1 MRTITR
7 VLGVALALAPGPVAA
22 QSPAPVPASATAEAP
37 ASPSWSGELDV
48 NVYLHVED
56 GDFVMPVLR
65 ADRGSLHL
73 EGRYQYEDRR
83 SFSAWAGWTF
93 EAGTTVRLEVVPMAG
108 VIAGRTNGVAPGLE
122 ISLSWKA
129 LELYS
134 EGECVFD
141 VDGRENDYFYNWSQL
156 TWQASGWLGLGLAAQ
171 RTRLYQ
177 SELSIERAIFAAVTS
192 GPVTL
197 TAYGFNLDGD
207 RPFAIVTMGIEF

>member
-1 MRTITR
+1 MRTTT
-7 VLGVALALAPGPVAA
+7 LAFGVALALAPMPVVA
-22 QSPAPVPASATAEAP
+22 QSPAPVAAPAPAEAP
-37 ASPSWSGELDV
+37 AAPSWSGEIDA

-56 GDFVMPVLR
+56 GDFVMPVVR

-122 ISLSWKA
+122 ISLSWKT

-134 EGECVFD
+134 EGEYVFD
-141 VDGRENDYFYNWSQL
+141 VEGRENDYFYNWSQL
-156 TWQASGWLGLGLAAQ
+156 TWQASEWLGLGLATQ

-177 SELSIERAIFAAVTS
+177 SEPSIDRGILAAVTS

-197 TAYGFNLDGD
+197 SVYGFNLGD
-207 RPFAIVTMGIEF
+207 DSPFAIVTVGIEF